1 MLTFFVADDYRR
13 RSAEMFHLAETA
25 SDIGEKTWLL
35 ELAQSW
41 LDLAQQAEKNS
52 TADLTYE
59 TPHGMTGPR
68 CRGQQTPS

>member
-1 MLTFFVADDYRR
+1 MSADDYRR
-13 RSAEMFHLAETA
+13 RSAELFHLAETA
-25 SDIGEKTWLL
+25 RNIGEKTWLL

-59 TPHGMTGPR
+59 TPHGMTGTEWRRPLAL
-68 CRGQQTPS
+68 G